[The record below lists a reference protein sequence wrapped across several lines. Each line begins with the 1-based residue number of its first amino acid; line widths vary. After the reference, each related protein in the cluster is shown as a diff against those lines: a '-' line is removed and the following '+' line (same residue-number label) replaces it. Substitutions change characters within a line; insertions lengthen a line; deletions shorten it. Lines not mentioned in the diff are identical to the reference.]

1 MKEAFTAQML
11 GVYGFG
17 LFETLYM
24 VIVSAVVS
32 YIIGLPIGVLLV
44 CTDKNG
50 ITPIPWLN
58 SAIGFIVN
66 IMRSIPFIILLVLVS
81 PITRA
86 ITGTT
91 IGSTATIVPLVF
103 SATPYIARVVEQ
115 SLKEV
120 DGGVIEAATSMGASP
135 MQIITKVLLPE
146 SKPSLILGAALA
158 TITIIGYTAM
168 AGFVGGGGLGTIA
181 VNYGYYRYR
190 TVIMIVT
197 VVIIVALV
205 QAFQELGL
213 YLSSKFDRRKK

>member
-1 MKEAFTAQML
+1 MKEAFTAQMF

-17 LFETLYM
+17 LLETLYM
-24 VIVSAVVS
+24 VIVSAIVS
-32 YIIGLPIGVLLV
+32 YIFGLPIGVLLV

-50 ITPIPWLN
+50 ITPVPWLN
-58 SAIGFIVN
+58 AAVGFIVN

-81 PITRA
+81 PVTRA

-103 SATPYIARVVEQ
+103 SAAPYISRVVEQ

-213 YLSSKFDRRKK
+213 YLSSKFDRRKQ

>member
-213 YLSSKFDRRKK
+213 YLSSKFDRRK

>member
-1 MKEAFTAQML
+1 M
-11 GVYGFG
+11 
-17 LFETLYM
+17 
-24 VIVSAVVS
+24 
-32 YIIGLPIGVLLV
+32 LLV

-81 PITRA
+81 PITRS

-115 SLKEV
+115 SLKDV

-146 SKPSLILGAALA
+146 SKPSLFLGAALA

-213 YLSSKFDRRKK
+213 YLSSKFDRRK